1 MTPKALSREIKTE
14 KQLAKEYTLCLT
26 GGDKNTKINN
36 ILLQM
41 LKEHRNIIAYE
52 LTKEKK

>member
-1 MTPKALSREIKTE
+1 MTKSISREIKTE
-14 KQLAKEYTLCLT
+14 KQLAKEYTLWLT

-41 LKEHRNIIAYE
+41 LKEHRHTIAYE
-52 LTKEKK
+52 LTKENK

>member
-1 MTPKALSREIKTE
+1 MTQKALSREIKTE
-14 KQLAKEYTLCLT
+14 KQLAKEYTLWLT

-41 LKEHRNIIAYE
+41 LKEHRHTIAYE
-52 LTKEKK
+52 LTKENN